1 MVKQVKAQEKVGIL
15 GRTGAGKSSLASA
28 LFRLVDNSACSGS
41 ILVDGIDIAG
51 VGLDELRQCL
61 SIIPQVCASAILLLL
76 TVVNFI
82 SGWQSQLK
90 LCLLLQTFVHLAP
103 VFCLFKLDPELEN
116 ILMVWISFE
125 NLLFT

>member
-41 ILVDGIDIAG
+41 ILVDGIDIAT
-51 VGLDELRQCL
+51 VGLDELRQRL

-76 TVVNFI
+76 TVVN
-82 SGWQSQLK
+82 
-90 LCLLLQTFVHLAP
+90 
-103 VFCLFKLDPELEN
+103 
-116 ILMVWISFE
+116 
-125 NLLFT
+125 